1 MPFLIT
7 AAVDLYKPVGPTNV
21 QDAIGV
27 HDKNSSGDEIANVNL
42 STTISH
48 MYFKIPNKLQYFV

>member
-1 MPFLIT
+1 MPFLVT
-7 AAVDLYKPVGPTNV
+7 ATVDLYKPVGPTNV
-21 QDAIGV
+21 RDAIAV
-27 HDKNSSGDEIANVNL
+27 HDKNSSGDEIANMNR